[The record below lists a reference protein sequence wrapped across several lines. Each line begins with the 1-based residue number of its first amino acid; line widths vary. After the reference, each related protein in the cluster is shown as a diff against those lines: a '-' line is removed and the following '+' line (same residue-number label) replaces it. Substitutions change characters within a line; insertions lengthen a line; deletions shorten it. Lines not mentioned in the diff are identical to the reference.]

1 MPICGRERRHSTL
14 IAGDGVPEERMRG
27 HAIPISRSLVW
38 VAAGLLLLTI
48 AGCAQ
53 RAVTAAATISPIP
66 AGEARIWVY
75 RDYEPYAGKGLP
87 AVAANGG
94 IIGESQL
101 GGAFYRD
108 VTPGHYHM
116 TVETYGIDANQS
128 ANVDLVAGQTAYIK
142 IVSLP
147 SWVEYGSFATYERPT
162 FYAWLIPPQIAE
174 TDVARLAFYGG
185 S

>member
-1 MPICGRERRHSTL
+1 MGGRAT
-14 IAGDGVPEERMRG
+14 
-27 HAIPISRSLVW
+27 PISQSLIQ
-38 VAAGLLLLTI
+38 AAGLLLLLAI

-53 RAVTAAATISPIP
+53 PAVTSAVTIPPIA

-94 IIGESQL
+94 YIGASQL

-108 VTPGHYHM
+108 VAPGHYHM
-116 TVETYGIDANQS
+116 TVETWGIDSNQS
-128 ANVDLVAGQTAYIK
+128 ADVDLAAGQTAYIK

-147 SWVEYGSFATYERPT
+147 SWVEYGNISTYERPT
-162 FYAWLIPPQIAE
+162 FYAWLIAPQIAE
-174 TDVARLAFYGG
+174 ADVAHLAFYGG

>member
-1 MPICGRERRHSTL
+1 
-14 IAGDGVPEERMRG
+14 MRG
-27 HAIPISRSLVW
+27 RVTSIPRSLTEGAMVM
-38 VAAGLLLLTI
+38 LLLAI

-53 RAVTAAATISPIP
+53 PAVTSAVRIPPIP

-94 IIGESQL
+94 YIGASQL

-108 VTPGHYHM
+108 VAPGRYHM
-116 TVETYGIDANQS
+116 TVESWGVDSNQS
-128 ANVDLVAGQTAYIK
+128 ADVDLAVGQTAYIK

-147 SWVEYGSFATYERPT
+147 SWVEYGSRSTYERPT
-162 FYAWLIPPQIAE
+162 FYAWHIPPQIAE
-174 TDVARLAFYGG
+174 ADVAHLAFYGG